1 MMDHASKANTDAL
14 AVVGMDIV
22 SATCSGLRVFEKA
35 VYEGREWRVGG
46 ERVESREQSTGEVV
60 DGNDSS
66 LLRVVSDALGGL
78 GLNRL
83 PDGAGVCVWA
93 APNEQL
99 LSESKHSGFG
109 AKNPDKIIDFSTR
122 GNPLLDGYVQAQS
135 WLAGSAV
142 KMVVLACADERG
154 NAAAIVLQQLQ
165 AARDD
170 GHRIY
175 AIIKD
180 AASANNLPD
189 KASVFNKNGL
199 QPKDIGYLEVVQ
211 GCDNAAL
218 ASELAGLGKVFKG
231 EAGGLTTALHLEGKA
246 EDESP
251 VDALAG
257 LIRACLCLGRRF
269 LPASETRPDSN
280 AIGQLKGS
288 GFYLPD
294 ESRPWLLNRVQ
305 HGRTAGFYQA
315 HPNGD
320 GAAWLLVE
328 DDSQGDPAGPAL
340 SHVEYRLFPLAAN
353 SADELFGMM
362 KLLRIQAE
370 KDPDLFGLSQ
380 KWFEVYQKRPAAR
393 LGLMLTGST
402 QEELLREIDFAQ
414 KGVSS
419 ALEKGVDWQT
429 PSGSYFAPVPLGA
442 EGKVCL
448 VYPGAFNSYVGIG
461 RELFQLFPQIYA
473 WMKPI
478 ASDLA
483 YVFCERYLY
492 PRSLEPITKEE
503 LAGLENA
510 LTDDAV
516 AMMTSGMAFS
526 VVYTYIL
533 DKVFKLS
540 VDSALGYSLGE
551 MSMLFATGVWVDGDT
566 ASEALAR
573 SPLFSDRLA
582 GPLNAVREAWG
593 LPVEQDGHSS
603 NLWANHVLMAPA
615 DRVLDA
621 LKAEE
626 RVYLT
631 HINTPRQ
638 VVIGGE
644 KEGCQRVIQALKSPS
659 LKAPFSYA
667 LHCEAMKSEYAELKR
682 LNQRSIQRWPDLKL
696 YSADNYD
703 LFQPEPD
710 DIAHQVASSLCTHLD
725 FPRLVRRAYTDGAR
739 IFIEVGAGGN
749 CAKWIDDS
757 LRGDAC
763 LTMSVNRKGTDDAS
777 MLVRTLAKL
786 ASHRVPVDLTPLYVK
801 E

>member
-1 MMDHASKANTDAL
+1 MIDTASKANTDAL

-22 SATCSGLRVFEKA
+22 SATCSGLRAFEKA
-35 VYEGREWRVGG
+35 VYGGREWRG
-46 ERVESREQSTGEVV
+46 ESREPFAGAKSGS
-60 DGNDSS
+60 DNSG
-66 LLRVVSDALGGL
+66 LLRVVSEALGGL

-93 APNEQL
+93 APNTPLQL
-99 LSESKHSGFG
+99 ESIFSNPKQRDSHQTINLSSK
-109 AKNPDKIIDFSTR
+109 
-122 GNPLLDGYVQAQS
+122 GNPLLEGYFQAQR
-135 WLAGSAV
+135 WFASASV
-142 KMVVLACADERG
+142 KIAVLACVDEWG
-154 NAAAIVLQQLQ
+154 NVAAIVLQRLQ
-165 AARDD
+165 AAREN

-175 AIIKD
+175 AIIQD

-189 KASVFNKNGL
+189 PASFFKKNGL

-218 ASELAGLGKVFKG
+218 AADLAGLGRVFKN
-231 EAGGLTTALHLEGKA
+231 EAGELTTALHLEGKA

-251 VDALAG
+251 VDVLAG
-257 LIRACLCLGRRF
+257 LIRTCLCLGRRF
-269 LPASETRPDSN
+269 LAASESRPDSK
-280 AIGQLKGS
+280 AIEQLRGS
-288 GFYLPD
+288 GFYLPE
-294 ESRPWLLNRVQ
+294 ESRPWLLNRTQ
-305 HGRTAGFYQA
+305 RGRTAGFYQA

-320 GAAWLLVE
+320 GAAWLLAE
-328 DDSQGDPAGPAL
+328 DDLQGDPAGSAL
-340 SHVEYRLFPLAAN
+340 SHVEYRLFPLAGN

-362 KLLRIQAE
+362 KLLRIQSE
-370 KDPDLFGLSQ
+370 KESNLFALSQ
-380 KWFEVYQKRPAAR
+380 KWYEVYQKRPAAR

-402 QEELLREIDFAQ
+402 QEDLLREIEFAQ
-414 KGVSS
+414 KGVAN
-419 ALEKGVDWQT
+419 ALEKGVEWQT

-551 MSMLFATGVWVDGDT
+551 MSMLFATGVWADGDT

-603 NLWANHVLMAPA
+603 NLWANHVLMAPE
-615 DRVLDA
+615 DRVQDA

-703 LFQPEPD
+703 LFKPEPD

-725 FPRLVRRAYTDGAR
+725 FPRLVRRAYADGAR

-786 ASHRVPVDLTPLYVK
+786 ASHRVPVDLTPLYIK
-801 E
+801 D